1 VKIMNGRSAGRNVR
15 RGNGRTA
22 GRGAMKGEDF
32 ERKDHRTGRYE
43 GCIFGTEGPLD
54 GRYEE

>member
-1 VKIMNGRSAGRNVR
+1 VRIMNGRTAGRNVR

-22 GRGAMKGEDF
+22 GRGGMKGVDL

-43 GCIFGTEGPLD
+43 GC
-54 GRYEE
+54 